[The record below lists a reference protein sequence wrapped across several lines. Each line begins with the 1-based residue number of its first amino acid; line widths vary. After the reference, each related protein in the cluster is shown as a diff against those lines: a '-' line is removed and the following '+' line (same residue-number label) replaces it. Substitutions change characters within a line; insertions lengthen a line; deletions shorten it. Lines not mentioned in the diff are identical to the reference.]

1 MSLVNPVDRIEDHN
15 TTCESERRMKQYNL
29 CFLGFGNVGRALA
42 RLLVAKSAELRELYG
57 IEYRITGVAGRRI
70 GWLAKADG
78 FEVGALSSD
87 ASIAGLSSSANNID
101 EWLRDAQPDA
111 VFETT
116 SLNPD
121 SGQPAI
127 DYLRAILESDAHAI
141 TANKGVLVHGYQAL
155 AKLAR
160 TRDKRFLFESAVL
173 DSAPVFSLFRECLP
187 AVKLRGFSGIFSS
200 TTNVIIETMEAG
212 RSFAEGLKTAQEL
225 GVTETDPNH
234 DIDGWDSTV
243 KVCALAS
250 VLMNIPLKPNE
261 INREG
266 VRELSPRK
274 VQAARAEGK
283 PFKLVARAKL
293 IADGKLA
300 ATVRPEQIASSDP
313 LGSVR
318 GTSLAIH
325 FESDMMPGLTIT
337 SHRPNLQSTAYGL
350 LADFINAVKT

>member
-1 MSLVNPVDRIEDHN
+1 
-15 TTCESERRMKQYNL
+15 MKEYNL

-42 RLLVAKSAELRELYG
+42 RLLVAKSTELREQYG
-57 IEYRITGVAGRRI
+57 IEFRITGVASRRI
-70 GWLAKADG
+70 GWLAKPEG
-78 FEVGALSSD
+78 FEVATLLSNTQPTQH
-87 ASIAGLSSSANNID
+87 SSSINSIGD
-101 EWLRDAQPDA
+101 WLRAAQPDV

-127 DYLRAILESDAHAI
+127 DYLRAALQSGAHAI
-141 TANKGVLVHGYQAL
+141 TANKGVLVHGYQEL
-155 AKLAR
+155 AELAR
-160 TRDKRFLFESAVL
+160 ANSKRFLFEATVL
-173 DSAPVFSLFRECLP
+173 DSAPVFSLFRETLP
-187 AVKLRGFSGIFSS
+187 AVRLRGFSGIFSS

-212 RSFAEGLKTAQEL
+212 RTFEEGLKTAQEL
-225 GVTETDPNH
+225 GVTETDPSH

-250 VLMNIPLKPNE
+250 VLMNTPLLPAE
-261 INREG
+261 VSREG
-266 VRELSPRK
+266 IRELNPRK

-293 IADGKLA
+293 AGDGKLS
-300 ATVRPEQIASSDP
+300 ATVRPEQIAATDP
-313 LGSVR
+313 LGNVR

-325 FESDMMPGLTIT
+325 FELDMMPGLTIT

-350 LADFINAVKT
+350 LADFVNAVRK